1 MEDFI
6 EIIFYVVILVLSGIG
21 SLLKNRKK
29 QQKPVSVPKPE
40 MRSAE
45 SEMEDVVMEMNE
57 PEVEEENELVRM
69 LREAATAAAVQQR
82 EKEALEQQQKA
93 EELRRKEIE
102 EQKRKAELLRLEK
115 EREFA
120 KQQVKLQNENLEV
133 ANGDNSSVFDL
144 NLSDIDEARR
154 AFIASEIFNK
164 KYC

>member
-1 MEDFI
+1 MSISFWFPPFCG
-6 EIIFYVVILVLSGIG
+6 IFVYYHEYHYILLYTKYRHMS
-21 SLLKNRKK
+21 S
-29 QQKPVSVPKPE
+29 
-40 MRSAE
+40 
-45 SEMEDVVMEMNE
+45 
-57 PEVEEENELVRM
+57 
-69 LREAATAAAVQQR
+69 
-82 EKEALEQQQKA
+82 
-93 EELRRKEIE
+93 
-102 EQKRKAELLRLEK
+102 EK